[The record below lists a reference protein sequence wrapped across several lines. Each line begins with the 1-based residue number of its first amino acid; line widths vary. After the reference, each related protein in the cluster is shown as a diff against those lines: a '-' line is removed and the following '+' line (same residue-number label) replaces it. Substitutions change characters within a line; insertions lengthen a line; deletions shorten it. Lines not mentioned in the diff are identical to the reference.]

1 MFSEKLNGEEKL
13 NAEKKKMEAFK
24 KEESQVR
31 FFLSNWA
38 AAF

>member
-1 MFSEKLNGEEKL
+1 MGKEKF
-13 NAEKKKMEAFK
+13 NAEKKKRKAFK
-24 KEESQVR
+24 KKESQVR